1 MWSCCSWND
10 EVVIQ
15 HVEPAYIPP
24 ALPSNVG
31 QIISETTSP
40 LVDVVANDEEVVV
53 YSSSLGDGKGS
64 PEPVAAVVAVD
75 STVET
80 PVSAVSEPEPAPVA
94 AAVAVDSTVETPVS
108 TVSEPEP
115 APVAAAAAVDSTVET
130 PVSAVS
136 EPEPAPAAA
145 AVDSSLLG
153 TDMAVSGECVE
164 SVVVLPVSDIITVM
178 CSLAT
183 ATATISRSSSSTP
196 IPCLDTNLD
205 AHVPDDLCPPWVLA
219 GETSQCFECDAPFS
233 AGVSRHW

>member
-1 MWSCCSWND
+1 M
-10 EVVIQ
+10 VIQ

-94 AAVAVDSTVETPVS
+94 AVV
-108 TVSEPEP
+108 
-115 APVAAAAAVDSTVET
+115 AVDSTVET